1 MGFYR
6 DFYIERTQ
14 RDAVWRNFSANRIYN
29 KFLSLNFIGTGKAV
43 YVWPLVFFIRLVRL
57 NLVSAPDVTE
67 KTYTFHEA
75 SQECKKVGL
84 MLQSEFGIGRGDVVG
99 FFLPSSPEYL
109 TCLTGVIGIGAAAT
123 TINPAYTTQELT
135 HQVRSFHSSNKR
147 IIPVH

>member
-1 MGFYR
+1 MSALCPYQNLFYT
-6 DFYIERTQ
+6 II
-14 RDAVWRNFSANRIYN
+14 S
-29 KFLSLNFIGTGKAV
+29 
-43 YVWPLVFFIRLVRL
+43 
-57 NLVSAPDVTE
+57 NLPAPDVTE
-67 KTYTFHEA
+67 KSYTFHEA

-135 HQVRSFHSSNKR
+135 HQVRSLLQIKEYVCFSLS
-147 IIPVH
+147 